1 MFVLEK
7 YGQQKMHF
15 KKNIAK
21 KKIVGNKKNVFFL
34 KKKRIATVQTVA
46 KSSKKFVTQ

>member
-7 YGQQKMHF
+7 YGQQKKKHF
-15 KKNIAK
+15 

-34 KKKRIATVQTVA
+34 KKSV
-46 KSSKKFVTQ
+46 